1 MRNFIFLNYIITFS
15 RSSKRRKRKYQQKSF
30 LKHTIDLSLDFFSKI
45 MRYVFIWVFPDFL
58 DTVYKVAYSK
68 FEKQAGLD
76 NHL

>member
-1 MRNFIFLNYIITFS
+1 
-15 RSSKRRKRKYQQKSF
+15 
-30 LKHTIDLSLDFFSKI
+30 